1 MFESNSKTHI
11 IQQSLMFGRLA
22 VMWRTPIQRSYI
34 CIKIEL
40 QFNLGNDR
48 LQCWIGIC
56 IERSHCG
63 NRCASRSKIPS
74 MDNLLSSPSNKSN
87 LASEK
92 WSITMLDPRFLSTL
106 FSNRAF
112 VSNTSGFLQFNLGN
126 DLLNNK
132 DIKF

>member
-11 IQQSLMFGRLA
+11 ILQSLMFGRLA

-56 IERSHCG
+56 IERSHYG

-74 MDNLLSSPSNKSN
+74 MDNKSN

-106 FSNRAF
+106 FSKRVF